1 MTDDRMEAARVARLI
16 GEDGERTVGWVYC
29 WNTSELSI
37 LWIEEDHPARYID
50 PPLHP
55 DTLAKAKVAST
66 ASVPAILEELTDGK
80 PPKGP

>member
-1 MTDDRMEAARVARLI
+1 MTDARMEAAPVARLI
-16 GEDGERTVGWVYC
+16 GEDGECTVGLVYR

-55 DTLAKAKVAST
+55 DTLAKAKVASA
-66 ASVPAILEELTDGK
+66 ASVPAILVELTDGT
-80 PPKGP
+80 PPKEP